1 MLQAEV
7 VCWTL
12 RLRTRRCG
20 GEAGGVACTPAHTH
34 MSHPLQHQGTA
45 NVIAP
50 PARLLVLLL
59 SSNSQLS
66 RHHCS
71 RRLETWSR
79 TVHFLALISW
89 QVWKTTRLNRPL
101 RLAATTG
108 IPPPT
113 LLGPL
118 NGRLPACMRSMER
131 LCKRLRKGF
140 VLSSVMRLSTAFL
153 QARRC

>member
-1 MLQAEV
+1 MDLTIEDEEV
-7 VCWTL
+7 W
-12 RLRTRRCG
+12 RRSRRCRMH
-20 GEAGGVACTPAHTH
+20 ARPYTH
-34 MSHPLQHQGTA
+34 EPSTA
-45 NVIAP
+45 ASRDRNVIAP
-50 PARLLVLLL
+50 LKKLLVLLL

-89 QVWKTTRLNRPL
+89 KVWKTTRLTGPL